1 VWIPN
6 IDLGCG
12 VVKEVEPV
20 LLVTAKASLVS
31 FDFTEEQTAVAGCGV
46 VR

>member
-12 VVKEVEPV
+12 VVEQVEPV
-20 LLVTAKASLVS
+20 LLVTAEASLVS
-31 FDFTEEQTAVAGCGV
+31 FDFTEKQTAVSGGGV